1 MLRDLLL
8 TLVLV
13 LAGTAPSPYGWRW
26 VSPSGTDWRYR
37 GGQPAGYLPVPT
49 DLAGADS
56 DNLTVDG
63 GVVRAL
69 TAQEIETRDFPIR
82 RAAKIAAIDARTEEL
97 LESGTFSYA
106 SKTFSHSAAQRAEVD
121 DIKADPT
128 QASYPYTVLTTA
140 GAEHALADQA
150 AGLAYYRAG
159 RAAVRS
165 IRIGGTALKAQVWAC
180 TTVAQ
185 VEFVVDAR

>member
-8 TLVLV
+8 AVVLV
-13 LAGTAPSPYGWRW
+13 LAGVAPTPYGWRW
-26 VSPSGTDWRYR
+26 VSPGGTDWRYR
-37 GGQPAGYLPVPT
+37 GGQPAGYLVVPAN
-49 DLAGADS
+49 LAGADS

-63 GVVRAL
+63 GTVRAR
-69 TAQEIETRDFPIR
+69 TAQEIETRDFPLV
-82 RAAKIAAIDARTEEL
+82 RAAKLSAIDARTDEL

-106 SKTFSHSAAQRAEVD
+106 SKTFSHSAAVRAEMD
-121 DIKADPT
+121 DLKADPT
-128 QASYPYTVLTTA
+128 QITWPYTVLA
-140 GAEHALADQA
+140 SNGASHALADGA

-165 IRIGGTALKAQVWAC
+165 IRIAGTSLKAQTWAC

-185 VEFVVDAR
+185 VEAVVDTR